1 MRVIEKVKSWVRNVF
16 RRRRVD
22 GELEAELRAHIEMLI
37 EENVGAGM
45 TGDEARRRARL
56 EVGGEEMIKENVR
69 DERSGNGLHVL
80 AADLKFG
87 ARQLAKSPGF
97 TLVAILTLALG
108 IGGTAAMFSFVNAVL
123 LRKPPFPDAE
133 RIVQLWE
140 VPCSGCINGVSAMNF
155 LDWKNQSSSF
165 EYVVARNQRTA
176 ILSEGDKPEVVNI
189 TRAGADY
196 FRIFGI
202 TPVLG
207 RNFASDED
215 QPGKQFEVML
225 SHRIWEDRFG
235 QDTAVVGKTVRLNG
249 QPYTVVGVLPAGSY
263 DREWTDVW
271 VPLAF
276 SPEERTRNY
285 HWLTVWGKL
294 KPGVTLTQANA
305 DLGGIAARIEHDYPE
320 SNKGWGATARLYEEN
335 IVDQDL
341 RSSLLILLAAVGAVL
356 LIGCLNLANLL
367 LARGAGREREIAVR
381 TALGAGR
388 MRLVR
393 QLLTESVLLAGVG
406 GIVGLVLAVGAI
418 RAIQGFMPR
427 YWLPAEAAVS
437 LNWQVL
443 LFTLVMTM
451 ATGIFFGIV
460 PALRSSRTDV
470 VESLKDGAKGAGQ
483 GVQHTRLRNALVV
496 SEIAVAFVLLATAGL
511 LMRTLGR
518 LQAADAGFDPTNVIS
533 MNMPMSIAQYP
544 TSERIVSY
552 QEQML
557 EKIQAVPGV
566 RQVAVTSALP
576 LEGWSDGMPFQIQGQ
591 PEVEVARR
599 HSAGVKSVSPR
610 YLSAI
615 GMRLSRGRWFAES
628 DSAGTAPVI
637 VVNESFVKRFIP
649 DGDPLGKVIRIEE
662 IIPGQPALGP
672 EVPWQVVGVVADE
685 KAFSVNDESAG
696 MYLSYKQSPSLGMS
710 IVVRGEIDPHK
721 LVNSVEGAV
730 HSVNGDQAL
739 NEIRTLD
746 EIKAESMGDNRMR
759 AVLLEIFA
767 GLALLLAAIGV
778 YGVISYSVAQRTRE
792 IGVRAA
798 LGASPGSQ
806 LVLVLKSGL
815 RLTLIGLGI
824 GLVGTLALGK
834 VLEGV
839 LFGVTAHDPRTL
851 VMVSLAL
858 AAVALAACY
867 IPAHRATRVD
877 PMIALRHE

>member
-1 MRVIEKVKSWVRNVF
+1 MKLQSFVRNVF

-22 GELEAELRAHIEMLI
+22 GELDAELRAHIELLT
-37 EENVGAGM
+37 EENVRAGM
-45 TGDEARRRARL
+45 TRDEARRTARL
-56 EVGGEEMIKENVR
+56 ELGGEDAVKENVR
-69 DERSGNGLHVL
+69 DERSGNSLHVL

-133 RIVQLWE
+133 KIVQLWE

-176 ILSEGDKPEVVNI
+176 ILSEGDKPQVVNI

-202 TPVLG
+202 TPMIG

-215 QPGKQFEVML
+215 QPGKQFEVLL

-235 QDTAVVGKTVRLNG
+235 QDPAIVGKTVRLNG

-263 DREWTDVW
+263 DRAWTDVW

-294 KPGVTLTQANA
+294 KPGVTLTQARA
-305 DLGGIAARIEHDYPE
+305 DISGIASRIEHDYPA
-320 SNKGWGATARLYEEN
+320 SNKGWSATVRLYQEN

-341 RSSLLILLAAVGAVL
+341 RASLLILLAAVGAVL

-367 LARGAGREREIAVR
+367 LARGAGREREIAIR

-406 GIVGLVLAVGAI
+406 GIVGLALAVGAV
-418 RAIQGFMPR
+418 RAIQAFMPR
-427 YWLPAEAAVS
+427 YWLPAEASVTM
-437 LNWQVL
+437 NWQVL
-443 LFTLVMTM
+443 LFTFLMTV

-460 PALRSSRTDV
+460 PALRSARTDV

-483 GVQHTRLRNALVV
+483 GVQHTQLRNALVV
-496 SEIAVAFVLLATAGL
+496 SEIAVAFMLLATAGL

-533 MNMPMSIAQYP
+533 MNMPMSHDQYP
-544 TSERIVSY
+544 DADHIVPY
-552 QEQML
+552 QEQIL
-557 EKIQAVPGV
+557 ERIRGVAGV
-566 RQVAVTSALP
+566 RSAALTSALP
-576 LEGWSDGMPFQIQGQ
+576 LEGWSDGMPFQIQGE

-599 HSAGVKSVSPR
+599 HSSGVKSVSPA
-610 YLSAI
+610 YLSTI
-615 GMRLSRGRWFAES
+615 GMRLVRGRWLSEA
-628 DSAGTAPVI
+628 DAPGSTPAI
-637 VVNESFVKRFIP
+637 VVNESFVKRFLP
-649 DGDPLGKVIRIEE
+649 DGDPLGKVLRIEQ
-662 IIPGQPALGP
+662 ILPGQPGLGP
-672 EVPWQVVGVVADE
+672 EIPWQIVGVVADE
-685 KAFSVNDESAG
+685 KAFAVNGVSAG
-696 MYLSYKQSPSLGMS
+696 MYTSFKQSPVLGAS

-721 LVNSVEGAV
+721 LVNAVEDAV
-730 HSVNGDQAL
+730 HSVNRDQAL

-798 LGASPGSQ
+798 LGASPGAQ
-806 LVLVLKSGL
+806 LALVLKSGL
-815 RLTLIGLGI
+815 RLTLIGLAI
-824 GLVGTLALGK
+824 GLAGTLALGK
-834 VLEGV
+834 LLAGA
-839 LFGVTAHDPRTL
+839 LFGVSAHDPRTL
-851 VMVSLAL
+851 GLVSLAL

-867 IPAHRATRVD
+867 IPAYRATRVD

>member
-1 MRVIEKVKSWVRNVF
+1 MPSSPASPRASSTIF
-16 RRRRVD
+16 QRRTK
-22 GELEAELRAHIEMLI
+22 
-37 EENVGAGM
+37 AG
-45 TGDEARRRARL
+45 ARRRA
-56 EVGGEEMIKENVR
+56 
-69 DERSGNGLHVL
+69 
-80 AADLKFG
+80 
-87 ARQLAKSPGF
+87 F
-97 TLVAILTLALG
+97 T
-108 IGGTAAMFSFVNAVL
+108 
-123 LRKPPFPDAE
+123 R
-133 RIVQLWE
+133 
-140 VPCSGCINGVSAMNF
+140 
-155 LDWKNQSSSF
+155 
-165 EYVVARNQRTA
+165 
-176 ILSEGDKPEVVNI
+176 
-189 TRAGADY
+189 
-196 FRIFGI
+196 
-202 TPVLG
+202 
-207 RNFASDED
+207 
-215 QPGKQFEVML
+215 
-225 SHRIWEDRFG
+225 
-235 QDTAVVGKTVRLNG
+235 
-249 QPYTVVGVLPAGSY
+249 
-263 DREWTDVW
+263 
-271 VPLAF
+271 
-276 SPEERTRNY
+276 
-285 HWLTVWGKL
+285 
-294 KPGVTLTQANA
+294 
-305 DLGGIAARIEHDYPE
+305 
-320 SNKGWGATARLYEEN
+320 EN

-341 RSSLLILLAAVGAVL
+341 RSSLLILLAAVAAVL

-393 QLLTESVLLAGVG
+393 QLLTESALLAGVG
-406 GIVGLVLAVGAI
+406 GLAGLALAFGAI

-427 YWLPAEAAVS
+427 YWLPAEAAVT

-470 VESLKDGAKGAGQ
+470 VESLKDGAKGG
-483 GVQHTRLRNALVV
+483 GHSVQHTRLRNALVV
-496 SEIAVAFVLLATAGL
+496 CEIAVAFVLLATAGL

-533 MNMPMSIAQYP
+533 MNMPMSVSQYP
-544 TSERIVSY
+544 DSQRIVSY

-557 EKIQAVPGV
+557 EKMQAVPGV
-566 RQVAVTSALP
+566 RSVALTSALP

-591 PEVEVARR
+591 PEVELARR
-599 HSAGVKSVSPR
+599 HSVGLKSVSPQ

-615 GMRLSRGRWFAES
+615 GLRLIRGRWIAES
-628 DSAGTAPVI
+628 DSAGAAPVM
-637 VVNESFVKRFIP
+637 VVNESFAKRFIP
-649 DGDPLGKVIRIEE
+649 DEDPLGKVVRVEQ

-672 EVPWQVVGVVADE
+672 EIPWQVIGVVADE
-685 KAFSVNDESAG
+685 KAFSVADVSAG
-696 MYLSYKQSPSLGMS
+696 MYVSFKQSPSLGMS

-806 LVLVLKSGL
+806 LGLVLKSGMK
-815 RLTLIGLGI
+815 LTLIGLAI

-834 VLEGV
+834 LLEGA

-851 VMVSLAL
+851 AMVSVAL
-858 AAVALAACY
+858 AVVALAACY
-867 IPAHRATRVD
+867 IPAYRATRVD
-877 PMIALRHE
+877 PMMALRHE